1 MDTMKHFRMHSKV
14 KVVGSW
20 RLRCGKQAILYNVPQ
35 DYMIC
40 LRIGTR
46 VFPRDGGAPF
56 LFFNQST
63 HSTVA
68 PIVEVESAIVQEW
81 LDA

>member
-40 LRIGTR
+40 LR
-46 VFPRDGGAPF
+46 RDKGFSEGRRRTF
-56 LFFNQST
+56 LIF
-63 HSTVA
+63 
-68 PIVEVESAIVQEW
+68 
-81 LDA
+81 